1 MGKRK
6 HVLATHDDNCDESL
20 DEHHDD
26 DHKENND
33 AIENL
38 TMVMQ
43 QKP

>member
-6 HVLATHDDNCDESL
+6 HVLATHDDHYDDSL